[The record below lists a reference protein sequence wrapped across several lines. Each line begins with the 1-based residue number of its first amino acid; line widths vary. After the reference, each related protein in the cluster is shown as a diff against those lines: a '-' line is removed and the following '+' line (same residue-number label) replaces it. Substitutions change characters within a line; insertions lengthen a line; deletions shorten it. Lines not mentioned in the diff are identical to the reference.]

1 MKTAFYWKYK
11 LLIYRE
17 LQKSKRWERASPKI
31 AGSNP
36 VYRSLPERKRG
47 RKPFVSNLF
56 FYALNGASNAC
67 CTRILLT
74 SKQASA
80 STFSGGNCCPNPYL
94 CPVFNCS
101 QTLDTFFL
109 HFSLCH
115 NVLEGKEGA
124 ISKVGRDLRVGI
136 KRVRIRV
143 RSPKK
148 ISLTLIAC
156 NVLCPF
162 GLQRNYKQWK

>member
-1 MKTAFYWKYK
+1 MDNTTCN
-11 LLIYRE
+11 LLIGNAE
-17 LQKSKRWERASPKI
+17 L
-31 AGSNP
+31 NP
-36 VYRSLPERKRG
+36 VCRSSEGKNQGKTFCIVLTSSSVRSAVYRSLPERKRG

-115 NVLEGKEGA
+115 NVLDGKEGA
-124 ISKVGRDLRVGI
+124 ISKVGRDLRVAYS
-136 KRVRIRV
+136 K
-143 RSPKK
+143 PHA
-148 ISLTLIAC
+148 ISRLYVPVICKYNGRTLHVN
-156 NVLCPF
+156 NVL
-162 GLQRNYKQWK
+162 